1 MTEKMAYSVSETAE
15 ALGVAPNTIYDMVA
29 KRQIPFRKL
38 GSRIIIPVPALIK
51 WLETATENVRV
62 PDPVL
67 IEPAYAKP
75 PFDPNTP
82 ASSESTSQRVLA
94 NSPGCGG
101 RRNERRNSRVII
113 N

>member
-15 ALGVAPNTIYDMVA
+15 ALGVAPNTIYSMVA
-29 KRQIPFRKL
+29 KKQIPFRKL
-38 GSRIIIPVPALIK
+38 GYRIIIPVPALIK

-82 ASSESTSQRVLA
+82 SSPNPLRKGYWQTV
-94 NSPGCGG
+94 PGCGG
-101 RRNERRNSRVII
+101 RKKKRKQA
-113 N
+113 

>member
-1 MTEKMAYSVSETAE
+1 MTEKMAYSVSEAAE

-75 PFDPNTP
+75 PFDPNTT
-82 ASSESTSQRVLA
+82 SSPNPPIRIRKGYWQTV
-94 NSPGCGG
+94 PGCGG
-101 RRNERRNSRVII
+101 RKKKRKQA
-113 N
+113 